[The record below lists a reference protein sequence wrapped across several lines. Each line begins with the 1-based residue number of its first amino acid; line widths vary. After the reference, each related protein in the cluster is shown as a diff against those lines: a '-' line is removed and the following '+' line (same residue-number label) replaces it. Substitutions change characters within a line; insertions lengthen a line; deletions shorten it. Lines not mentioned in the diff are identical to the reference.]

1 VNEPRGYEPD
11 SGRSEAVV
19 DGESETARTVRTELV
34 ASGRKLL
41 KLGLVSQ
48 TSGNLSVKT
57 ADGDIYITPSSMEYN
72 VIEEADIVVV
82 GPDGARRHGHRTQS
96 SETPLHCLV
105 YQSRPEISAIVH
117 THSPYATTLA
127 VLGLT
132 IPAVH
137 YNIAMLGTTEIQV
150 ARYATYGTD
159 QLAKNVRDAFP
170 PPARAVLLA
179 NHGLV
184 AVGETLKKAAGGAE
198 MVETLAG
205 LYYRALAVGRPN
217 ILSEEQMAQVMA
229 KYAKKVPV

>member
-1 VNEPRGYEPD
+1 MRG
-11 SGRSEAVV
+11 R
-19 DGESETARTVRTELV
+19 TARGRTDG
-34 ASGRKLL
+34 ASRARGLWAQAPR
-41 KLGLVSQ
+41 LGLLSQ

-57 ADGDIYITPSSMEYN
+57 ADGNIYITPSSMEYDL
-72 VIEEADIVVV
+72 IEEADIVVV
-82 GPDGARRHGHRTQS
+82 GPDGFRRQGHRAQS

-127 VLGLT
+127 VLGMT

-137 YNIAMLGTTEIQV
+137 YNIAMLGTTEIEV
-150 ARYATYGTD
+150 AAYATDGTE

-184 AVGETLKKAAGGAE
+184 AVGETLKKK
-198 MVETLAG
+198 
-205 LYYRALAVGRPN
+205 RPPAPKRLKRWPAF
-217 ILSEEQMAQVMA
+217 ITAPLPSASRTS
-229 KYAKKVPV
+229 

>member
-1 VNEPRGYEPD
+1 MNEPPGNTAHLDQAGTKDGGNREP
-11 SGRSEAVV
+11 GQVV
-19 DGESETARTVRTELV
+19 RAELV
-34 ASGRKLL
+34 AYGRKLL
-41 KLGLVSQ
+41 RLGLLSQ

-72 VIEEADIVVV
+72 LIEETDIVVV
-82 GPDGARRHGHRTQS
+82 GPDGTRRHGHRAQS

-105 YQSRPEISAIVH
+105 YQSRPEVSAIVH

-127 VLGLT
+127 VLGTT

-137 YNIAMLGTTEIQV
+137 YNIAMLRTTEIRV
-150 ARYATYGTD
+150 ARYATYGTE

-184 AVGETLKKAAGGAE
+184 AVGETLKKAADGAE

-205 LYYRALAVGRPN
+205 LYYRALAIGQPS
-217 ILSEEQMAQVMA
+217 ILSAEQMAEVMA
-229 KYAKKVPV
+229 KYAKKVPA